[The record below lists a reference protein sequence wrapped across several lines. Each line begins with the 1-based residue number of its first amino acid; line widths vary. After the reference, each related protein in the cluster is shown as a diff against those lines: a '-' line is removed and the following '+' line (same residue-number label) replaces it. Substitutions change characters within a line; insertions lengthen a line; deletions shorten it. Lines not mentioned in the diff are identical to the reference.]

1 MNVNIDHSAKMTGD
15 NLYKRLVKWWLISIL
30 VFLPF
35 QINIAN
41 FIAHTSSK
49 LSGIINKLDEL
60 TIVIFLLLAIL
71 EHCKNRK
78 ALDISFFFY

>member
-1 MNVNIDHSAKMTGD
+1 MNVNMDVCAKITGD
-15 NLYKRLVKWWLISIL
+15 NIYKRLVKWWLFSIL

-41 FIAHTSSK
+41 LIAHMGST
-49 LSGIINKLDEL
+49 LS

-71 EHCKNRK
+71 EHYKNRK
-78 ALDISFFFY
+78 ALDMSFFFY